1 MANQKVRLYRL
12 KLIGYVEGWFMGHDY
27 MRGVSH
33 RTAKAL
39 SEALP
44 DIGMEVCVAK
54 LEDGSFW
61 HRLMLQNISG
71 TFVLACSSAKVETW
85 DRHFNLDIVHYEG

>member
-33 RTAKAL
+33 RTAKQLAA
-39 SEALP
+39 ELP
-44 DIGMEVCVAK
+44 DIGMEVCVARK
-54 LEDGSFW
+54 DAGSFR
-61 HRLMLQNISG
+61 HSLMLQNISG
-71 TFVLACSSAKVETW
+71 TYVLACPSAKVETW
-85 DRHFNLDIVHYEG
+85 GRHFSLDIVNYEG